1 MKTLANTH
9 LIVMIS
15 FVTTLL
21 TLGTAIS
28 DGQTEVLTE
37 ETQQMT
43 KKPTIMIL
51 GSWHFADDVL
61 APKRQREIKQVFEH
75 LKAFKP
81 TKIAVELDPSRCTSE
96 NKSYQGYLNGTYE
109 LRRYE
114 GEQVGYRLAK
124 EFGHSKVYCVDYWPE
139 RNLIFEKIKD
149 HLINRSEFAK
159 THNQEYL
166 FGSPEDHRFGDPTDS
181 GKIEK
186 YEPIIDR
193 YIRFNQ
199 PVRTR
204 ASQRAYI
211 HDARIGLGDQYPG
224 ADWLAHIWYARNLK
238 IFVNLTRITESTDD
252 RILLIIGVG
261 HVYLVQQFLEESGD
275 YIVESPLKYLKTEGM
290 QTP

>member
-1 MKTLANTH
+1 MKVLVKCQLY
-9 LIVMIS
+9 LI
-15 FVTTLL
+15 TLL
-21 TLGTAIS
+21 AIMLFTVNTGTS
-28 DGQTEVLTE
+28 DDQTDVSIGDIK
-37 ETQQMT
+37 QMAQ
-43 KKPTIMIL
+43 KPTIMIL

-75 LKAFKP
+75 LKEFKP

-96 NKSYQGYLNGTYE
+96 NKNYQGYLNGTYE
-109 LRRYE
+109 LGPYE
-114 GEQVGYRLAK
+114 GDQIGYRLAK

-139 RNLIFEKIKD
+139 RNPIFEKIKD

-159 THNQEYL
+159 VHNQEYL
-166 FGSPEDHRFGDPTDS
+166 FGSPEDHRFGDPTDP

-275 YIVESPLKYLKTEGM
+275 YIVESPLIYLDAAEK
-290 QTP
+290 